1 MTEDQPGVAGYDF
14 VPANSIDQAR
24 LIAFS
29 AAVWPDRPADQLVLQ
44 L

>member
-1 MTEDQPGVAGYDF
+1 MTEDQFGAAGYDS
-14 VPANSIDQAR
+14 VPANSIDWAR